1 MTRPATLR
9 PPRPGTDPGPGA
21 DHAAGTAEATE
32 NRRRRFV
39 YNGEPG
45 ASQSEYL
52 TRGNRPL
59 KRRKKSPFKIVSL
72 LVVVS
77 ALIVFY
83 VWNKITVNRLAGEV
97 EVLGEKLKK
106 TESMNE
112 VYRAEINRK
121 SNLDKITKL
130 AADRLEMVFASEQ
143 PVWFEVDNYVPR
155 DPADEN

>member
-1 MTRPATLR
+1 VTRPDTLR
-9 PPRPGTDPGPGA
+9 PPRPGTDRGNAAATVDVPEERRRKFVYSGDPGPG
-21 DHAAGTAEATE
+21 
-32 NRRRRFV
+32 
-39 YNGEPG
+39 
-45 ASQSEYL
+45 QSEYL

-72 LVVVS
+72 IVIIS
-77 ALIVFY
+77 AVIVFY

-112 VYRAEINRK
+112 IYRAEINRK

-130 AADRLEMVFASEQ
+130 AAERLDMVFASEQ
-143 PVWFEVDNYVPR
+143 PVWFEVDNYIPR
-155 DPADEN
+155 GPADEN